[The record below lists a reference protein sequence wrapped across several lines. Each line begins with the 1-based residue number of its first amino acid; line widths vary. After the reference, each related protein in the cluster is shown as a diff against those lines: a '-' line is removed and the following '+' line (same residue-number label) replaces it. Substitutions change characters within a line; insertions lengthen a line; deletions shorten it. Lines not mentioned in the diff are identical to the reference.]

1 LRHSYALRAIMGI
14 GVVLA
19 IALVG
24 GASIFLRAPAGASP
38 SVFGERAYNVPMLA
52 QADQPVTMSPAE
64 PARVETPTATQ
75 PPSSTP
81 IALPSVRLAVVGDLM
96 LARSIN
102 KECLRRDDFT
112 WPFQETA
119 EILRDADLTIGNLET
134 PIVTGCLP
142 TDLGMRFCADP
153 RTVDGLVYA
162 GFDVV
167 SLANNHSFNYEQ
179 EGLDETVRLLSA
191 AQIVGLVDGAL
202 MVVEINGMRI
212 GIIAYDD
219 TDWELPIE
227 ETLAEVEKIAE
238 QVDALI
244 GYFHWG
250 FENQPNASHYQQDFS
265 KQLIDAG
272 MDVVVGAHPH
282 WLQPVERYK
291 GGVTFYSLGNFVA
304 DQMSFRRSM
313 ESVIVRLTLEKRPE
327 RLQVDY
333 ELLPMKLYDVGQP
346 RPVTCPAKYACDF
359 VPTID
364 PALP

>member
-1 LRHSYALRAIMGI
+1 M
-14 GVVLA
+14 
-19 IALVG
+19 
-24 GASIFLRAPAGASP
+24 FLRATVDVSLPAYAGSVHSP
-38 SVFGERAYNVPMLA
+38 PPLLPTTTWIPIELPR
-52 QADQPVTMSPAE
+52 TT
-64 PARVETPTATQ
+64 TPTATYL
-75 PPSSTP
+75 PSSTP
-81 IALPSVRLAVVGDLM
+81 AAVPSVRLVVVGDLM

-102 KECLRRDDFT
+102 TECLRRDDFT

-119 EILRDADLTIGNLET
+119 SILRDADLTIGNLET
-134 PIVTGCLP
+134 PIVTGCPPKDIGL
-142 TDLGMRFCADP
+142 RFCADP
-153 RTVDGLVYA
+153 RTVEGLIFA

-167 SLANNHSFNYEQ
+167 SLANNHTLNYEQ
-179 EGLDETVRLLSA
+179 EGLDETVRLLSD
-191 AQIVGLVDGAL
+191 AQIVGLVDGSL
-202 MVVEINGMRI
+202 VVYEINGMRV
-212 GIIAYDD
+212 GIIAFDD
-219 TDWELPIE
+219 TDWQLPIE
-227 ETLAEVEKIAE
+227 ETLAEVDKIAQ
-238 QVDALI
+238 QVDALV

-272 MDVVVGAHPH
+272 MDVVIGAHPH

-291 GGVTFYSLGNFVA
+291 GGVSFYSLGNFVA

-333 ELLPMKLYDVGQP
+333 ELLPMKLVDAGQP

-359 VPTID
+359 VPTLD